1 MASRSLALPFGAG
14 RRPVRTSPRLVI
26 AALAVSA
33 LVGAITAYNVKV
45 GVAVV
50 VGLCLLAVAM
60 LNLPMAVCAW
70 LVVEWF
76 GRVPAL
82 EQVPNRV
89 LSVVGICW
97 LAMVLD
103 RRTATGTEGLRSKPA
118 RAAVMAA
125 VTFVVWQIF
134 SLAWAPDFGVGFPQF
149 KILLYCLLAFVLV
162 LGTIVEPRHVRWVL
176 QAFVIGAV
184 LTVLMG
190 AGEGSL
196 TTGAELTTAAAVAAE
211 RFHGGAGDPNYLAA
225 VLVPGIIFA
234 IALAL
239 RASATERLALVVA
252 VMVMGVGLAAT
263 RSRGGLIAMGV
274 AVGLSL
280 ALWRGRRMLLATA
293 LVFFLGALTAF
304 FASSPAAWERI
315 VNGDNGGGS
324 GSGRLDI
331 WQVAWRI
338 TEAHPIFGVG
348 LNQFTVVSP
357 HYVNLPGVLGF
368 VGLIVDKHIVVHNMY
383 LQLWAETGII
393 GLLLLVALIVVS
405 FTWAWRA
412 IIRFD
417 AMGNDEMASFA
428 RAVIPALAG
437 VLTATF
443 FLSDISDRRIWF
455 LLALGPLL
463 AGIAERQARKLPAR
477 GRQPNAGSVL
487 PVAYGSEQLPHA
499 LR

>member
-1 MASRSLALPFGAG
+1 VASRSLALALGAG

-26 AALAVSA
+26 AALGLSA
-33 LVGAITAYNVKV
+33 LVGAITAYDVKI

-103 RRTATGTEGLRSKPA
+103 RRTATGTEGLRSKAA
-118 RAAVMAA
+118 RAAVMTA
-125 VTFVVWQIF
+125 VAFVGWQIF
-134 SLAWAPDFGVGFPQF
+134 SLAWAPNFGVGFPQMR
-149 KILLYCLLAFVLV
+149 ILLYCLLAFVLV

-176 QAFVIGAV
+176 QAFVLGAV

-190 AGEGSL
+190 AAEGSL
-196 TTGAELTTAAAVAAE
+196 TTGAEFTTAAAVAAE

-252 VMVMGVGLAAT
+252 VMVMAVGLAAT

-274 AVGLSL
+274 AVALSL
-280 ALWRGRRMLLATA
+280 
-293 LVFFLGALTAF
+293 
-304 FASSPAAWERI
+304 AAWERI

-348 LNQFTVVSP
+348 LNQFTVASP

-393 GLLLLVALIVVS
+393 GLLLFVALIMVS

-412 IIRFD
+412 ISRFD

-428 RAVIPALAG
+428 RAAIPALAG

-455 LLALGPLL
+455 LLALGPVL

-477 GRQPNAGSVL
+477 QRQGPVRGAL
-487 PVAYGSEQLPHA
+487 PVGYGQEQLPHA